1 MENKNKPIEVKIIT
15 LGNTHVGKS
24 SLIVKFIE
32 NKFSISYM
40 STIGFDVKFKSIR
53 INDEEVKITIHDTAG
68 QERFRSLAGSY
79 IKKAQGILLVY
90 DITDEKSFE
99 EIGNWMNN
107 IKEEAGDKLPI
118 ILVGNKCDLKDARK
132 VPKVEGQK
140 AAKNYNMT
148 FFETSC
154 KDGDNVE
161 KCFRE
166 LAQKII
172 ERKKQN
178 QKNQTLAGKKLE
190 KEKEQK
196 KKDDCCLK
204 K

>member
-68 QERFRSLAGSY
+68 QERFRALAVNY
-79 IKKAQGILLVY
+79 IKQAQGILLVY

-107 IKEEAGDKLPI
+107 KKKLKI
-118 ILVGNKCDLKDARK
+118 NYQLYWYKCDLKDERK
-132 VPKVEGQK
+132 VPKVEGEK
-140 AAKNYNMT
+140 IAKNYNMT

-154 KDGDNVE
+154 KNGDNVE
-161 KCFRE
+161 KGFRE

-178 QKNQTLAGKKLE
+178 QKNPTLAGKKLE